1 MAAFPAIKI
10 IASFKHGA
18 AGELYEG
25 SYIAL
30 LSKSQ
35 FLILL
40 MKRWIVLLINCL
52 IVISAFSQKDSTV
65 KKKDRKRD
73 VLMQTTM
80 GDMVIRLSD
89 STPLHRDNFLKLVKV
104 GFYDSILFHRVIKDF
119 MIQAG
124 DPNSKTASAGQPLGN
139 GGPGYTIPAEFRTS
153 LFHKK
158 GVIAAAR
165 MGDNVNPTKA
175 SSGSQFYIVQ
185 GKVFTPGGL
194 DSLETMRLNGRK
206 IPAVQ
211 RAVYTTIGGT
221 PHLDQGYTV
230 FGEVVKGMDVVDKIA
245 AVQTS
250 RAQDRDRPL
259 KDVRIVKMKLIKRKK
274 R

>member
-1 MAAFPAIKI
+1 MRKALIL
-10 IASFKHGA
+10 IASFLI
-18 AGELYEG
+18 AGFAIG
-25 SYIAL
+25 
-30 LSKSQ
+30 
-35 FLILL
+35 
-40 MKRWIVLLINCL
+40 
-52 IVISAFSQKDSTV
+52 QKDSTV

-80 GDMVIRLSD
+80 GDIVIRLSD

-104 GFYDSILFHRVIKDF
+104 GFYDSILFHRVINNF

-124 DPNSKTASAGQPLGN
+124 DPNSKTAAAGVPLGN
-139 GGPGYTIPAEFRTS
+139 GGPGYTIPAEFRTN

-165 MGDNVNPTKA
+165 MGDGVNPTKA

-185 GKVFTPGGL
+185 GKVFTPAGL
-194 DSLETMRLNGRK
+194 DSVETYRLNGRK

-230 FGEVVKGMDVVDKIA
+230 FGEVVKGLDIVDKIA
-245 AVQTS
+245 AVQTNK
-250 RAQDRDRPL
+250 AQDRDRPL
-259 KDVRIVKMKLIKRKK
+259 QDVRIIKMKLVKRKK